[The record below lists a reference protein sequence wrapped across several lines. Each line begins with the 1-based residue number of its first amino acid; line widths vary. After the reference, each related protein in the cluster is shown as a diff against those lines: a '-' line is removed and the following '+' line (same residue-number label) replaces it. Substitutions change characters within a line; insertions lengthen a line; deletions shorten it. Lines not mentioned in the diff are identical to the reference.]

1 MKRQR
6 DDPPPP
12 NMMKRQAGMQRA
24 PPIPHGMG
32 QQHRLTTNDALT
44 YLREVKNRFADN
56 KEVYDTFLEIM
67 KEFKAQR
74 IDTAGVIARVK
85 DLFRGHK
92 ELVLGFNT
100 FLPKGYEIQ
109 LADVA
114 DMDDVSC
121 SSMPVLQQMADVMCA
136 LAGDLEPPNTIQN
149 KAPVE
154 FDQAINY
161 VNKIK
166 TRFAQDE
173 RVYKAFLEILNMYRK
188 GQKTITNVYDEV
200 AHGGHPAFK
209 NLPGAR
215 QNMAGYNRPG
225 GMQGGRMMTGQGHQR
240 GQYGAGMQMV
250 PGAYGSG
257 GGLNKRK
264 TVRPGDM
271 RDDEYGSGRFGGPLD
286 REMQFFEKVKA
297 RLRNRELYQDFL
309 KCLNL
314 YAQEIISRQELLNL
328 AHDIIG
334 RFPDL
339 LDGFNRFLQRCETM
353 DAVDSEM
360 RSQFGSGKISAKD
373 MARLKGQTVRD
384 KMLSKP
390 ISEVAA
396 EYNPDDRCTP
406 SYVKVPANY
415 PKIKSTGRTALGEE
429 VLNDAWVS
437 IISGSEDYS
446 FKLMRKNQ
454 YEEALFRCEDDRY
467 ELDMCIET
475 SKSTLSKLQPLA
487 ASFAAMSPE
496 DKALYRL
503 PEGLLGAIHFRAA
516 ERIYGDQG
524 PQIVD
529 LLKKNPVVAIPVLIT
544 RLEQKV
550 QEWLKVREEMNI
562 TWRKVFEQNYHKSLD
577 HRSFYFKQSDKKSLM
592 PKAMLQE
599 IRDAAE
605 KRRLDERQLQG
616 LAAGGSPT
624 SIVLQPDLSFDY
636 NSRCGDVRDAVISFW
651 HTMEEDKG
659 GKGEDGAESGGAT
672 GTDAQMTDA
681 GVTPE
686 PGTTPEPEDKRDDK
700 GDALAALLA
709 AGAGDLSEPED
720 GKSARIRDM
729 SVDPGSKQP
738 ADPEDQHGDYDRFYN
753 VCKPVSTR
761 ANALAAAAALAQD
774 GDFDFHKQHILYGN
788 DNYYFFF
795 RLHRHVY
802 DRLAAAQR
810 CAREKNQPQFRQ
822 TGDEHRHQPDPQA
835 DAARAE
841 EAARLHREFM
851 SMLRR
856 VLDGHMD
863 SSSFEDQCRA
873 LLGTN
878 SYVLFTL
885 DKLIQK
891 FIKHM
896 ASMVQ
901 DEQTMRLIDL
911 HKYES
916 ARRLPISDEVYKANA
931 NLLLH
936 DEPSYRFAFAEGMTS
951 GGEDGNDTLQLPS
964 RPPVV
969 KRDPDAD
976 GKPAVVEGG
985 QLQLQLLEPDKSEQQ
1000 PLGLDSNFQEYI
1012 KTLMSSPAGTN
1023 KDKVFLSRNTG
1034 RLRSAAGDDPR
1045 LMSALQGVAVANG
1058 LECKISCQNS
1068 KVSYVLD
1075 TEDVLYRQQRSQK
1088 QASADQPA
1096 ATAAVH
1102 RGRETHMGQMVLD
1115 PLQSSS

>member
-6 DDPPPP
+6 DDPPQPG
-12 NMMKRQAGMQRA
+12 MIKRQAGVQRG
-24 PPIPHGMG
+24 PPPGNINPGAV
-32 QQHRLTTNDALT
+32 HRLTTNDALT
-44 YLREVKNRFADN
+44 YLREVKNRFAD
-56 KEVYDTFLEIM
+56 KKDVYDTFLEIM

-74 IDTAGVIARVK
+74 IDTAGVIMRVK
-85 DLFRGHK
+85 ELFRGHK

-114 DMDDVSC
+114 DMDDE
-121 SSMPVLQQMADVMCA
+121 PPAQQMV
-136 LAGDLEPPNTIQN
+136 N
-149 KAPVE
+149 KQPVE

-188 GQKTITNVYDEV
+188 GQKTITQVYDEV
-200 AHGGHPAFK
+200 AVLFRSHSDLLTEFTYFLPDNSPPQGGHPLFR

-215 QNMAGYNRPG
+215 QNMAGYGRPQPAMGPGNRV
-225 GMQGGRMMTGQGHQR
+225 MQGGPNR
-240 GQYGAGMQMV
+240 GYGAGGY
-250 PGAYGSG
+250 GAGGG

-264 TVRPGDM
+264 GMRPGDM
-271 RDDEYGSGRFGGPLD
+271 GGNDDYMGSGRFGGPLD

-334 RFPDL
+334 RYPDL
-339 LDGFNRFLQRCETM
+339 LDGFQRFLQRCETM

-360 RSQFGSGKISAKD
+360 RSQFGAGKISAKD
-373 MARLKGQTVRD
+373 MARLKGQSVRD

-406 SYVKVPANY
+406 SYVRIPASY
-415 PKIKSTGRTALGEE
+415 PKLKSTGRTALGEE
-429 VLNDAWVS
+429 VLNDSWVS

-454 YEEALFRCEDDRY
+454 YEEALFRCEDDRF

-475 SKSTLSKLQPLA
+475 NNSTLNKLRPLREQ
-487 ASFAAMSPE
+487 FMTMSPE

-503 PEGLLGAIHFRAA
+503 PGDALGAIHFRAV

-524 PQIVD
+524 PQIVE
-529 LLKKNPVVAIPVLIT
+529 LMKKNPTVAIPVIIV
-544 RLEQKV
+544 RLEQKA
-550 QEWLKVREEMNI
+550 QEWLKVREEMNKL
-562 TWRKVFEQNYHKSLD
+562 WRKVFEQNYHKSLD
-577 HRSFYFKQSDKKSLM
+577 HRSFYFKQSDKKGLM

-599 IRDAAE
+599 VRDAAE
-605 KRRLDERQLQG
+605 KRRMDERQLQC
-616 LAAGGSPT
+616 LATGSPN
-624 SIVLQPDLSFDY
+624 SIMVQPDLLFDY
-636 NSRCGDVRDAVISFW
+636 NSDIVFDDLYQAVVYGIEEQLTGDVREAVLTFW
-651 HTMEEDKG
+651 HTMVEPFFGRGQRQYQQLHTKIELQQLEAEEHAEKASSSDDEGDEKT
-659 GKGEDGAESGGAT
+659 GKGDDGAESGGVT
-672 GTDAQMTDA
+672 GTDAA
-681 GVTPE
+681 GQTPE
-686 PGTTPEPEDKRDDK
+686 PGTTPEPEDKDDK

-709 AGAGDLSEPED
+709 AGAGDMSEHEGD
-720 GKSARIRDM
+720 MVKKSDLRDM
-729 SVDPGSKQP
+729 SVDRSKRDDSEGEP
-738 ADPEDQHGDYDRFYN
+738 DRYYH
-753 VCKPVSTR
+753 VCKPLNTR
-761 ANALAAAAALAQD
+761 ANAAAAASDVQP
-774 GDFDFHKQHILYGN
+774 DFDWRKQHVLYGN
-788 DNYYFFF
+788 DNHYFFF
-795 RLHRHVY
+795 RLHRHVF

-822 TGDEHRHQPDPQA
+822 TGDEHIIRRMEDPQA
-835 DAARAE
+835 EAARAE
-841 EAARLHREFM
+841 EAQRLHREFM
-851 SMLRR
+851 SMLRK

-863 SSSFEDQCRA
+863 SSTFEDQCRA

-901 DEQTMRLIDL
+901 EEQAMRLCDL

-916 ARRLPISDEVYKANA
+916 ARRLPICDEVYRANA
-931 NLLLH
+931 NILLH
-936 DEPSYRFAFAEGMTS
+936 DEPCYRFAFVEGITS
-951 GGEDGNDTLQLPS
+951 GAEVGNDHAQFTTSSSSL
-964 RPPVV
+964 V
-969 KRDPDAD
+969 KQEAAAD
-976 GKPAVVEGG
+976 GRPAVIEGG
-985 QLQLQLLEPDKSEQQ
+985 QLQLQLLDPDKSEQQ
-1000 PLGLDSNFQEYI
+1000 PLGLDSSFQEYI
-1012 KTLMSSPAGTN
+1012 K
-1023 KDKVFLSRNTG
+1023 
-1034 RLRSAAGDDPR
+1034 
-1045 LMSALQGVAVANG
+1045 
-1058 LECKISCQNS
+1058 
-1068 KVSYVLD
+1068 
-1075 TEDVLYRQQRSQK
+1075 
-1088 QASADQPA
+1088 
-1096 ATAAVH
+1096 
-1102 RGRETHMGQMVLD
+1102 
-1115 PLQSSS
+1115 